1 MITTNTIDMILD
13 LWDEGHTPQ
22 GIADLIGITLGEV
35 SEVLDVEGETLR
47 GIMEAEEAERTMEA
61 VQGLI
66 RIAYGDQ
73 GNEGADP
80 GDQDG
85 DHETG
90 LASVGWGT
98 DEDYGYYGEDW

>member
-13 LWDEGHTPQ
+13 LWDEGHTPSA
-22 GIADLIGITLGEV
+22 IADLIGITLGEV

-47 GIMEAEEAERTMEA
+47 GTIEAEEA
-61 VQGLI
+61 
-66 RIAYGDQ
+66 
-73 GNEGADP
+73 DP
-80 GDQDG
+80 GEMDG

-98 DEDYGYYGEDW
+98 DEDYGGYVGDDW